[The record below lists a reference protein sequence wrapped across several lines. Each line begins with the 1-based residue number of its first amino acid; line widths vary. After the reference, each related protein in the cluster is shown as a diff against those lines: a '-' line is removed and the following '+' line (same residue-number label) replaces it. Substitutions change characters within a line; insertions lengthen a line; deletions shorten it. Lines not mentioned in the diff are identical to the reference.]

1 MGKKRN
7 EHKRRE
13 ELVEKYEQNL
23 ADDKVIYFDA
33 ADFSLIFDHYIDHL
47 YLDDAEEVIELALS
61 IHPTNDELKMQNA
74 KAMIYTGRQEQAEEY
89 MKTLHDDGS
98 TEFLLLKIENL
109 LRLYKTKEATEL
121 IDDKIEEL
129 TDDLEKAD
137 FIAQVG
143 FLSLDVDDYFEGIE
157 YLEYALEIDAE
168 FNLHV
173 YVELIDAHEM
183 TGSYEMAIYYNNR
196 LLDLIPYSFDNW
208 VNLGKLY
215 ALNRQYDKA
224 VDAYDMALTIK
235 EGNSQVLKMKALTL
249 YLNDNAEEA
258 VRIFNSCIKSNPD
271 DESLYD
277 SLIEGYEY
285 LERYDKV
292 EEVISEKERRFGSEG
307 IVIRRAML
315 ALLMN
320 NVELAR
326 EFMELVPEEEQQTID
341 YFMLEGELMFE
352 EKRYRE
358 SEAAYIK
365 AALHS
370 PRNEEVIDRLA
381 NVSVA
386 QEKYEQA
393 ASYLEELL
401 KYDPTYP
408 TARARLAFVRFEIGV
423 KEPFEKAMERF
434 SEDELRSLLR
444 VVSGREE
451 ENLSKLNRERLLI
464 QLNEA
469 RENRVLFK
477 NIKY

>member
-1 MGKKRN
+1 M
-7 EHKRRE
+7 
-13 ELVEKYEQNL
+13 
-23 ADDKVIYFDA
+23 
-33 ADFSLIFDHYIDHL
+33 
-47 YLDDAEEVIELALS
+47 
-61 IHPTNDELKMQNA
+61 
-74 KAMIYTGRQEQAEEY
+74 
-89 MKTLHDDGS
+89 
-98 TEFLLLKIENL
+98 
-109 LRLYKTKEATEL
+109 
-121 IDDKIEEL
+121 EEL

-137 FIAQVG
+137 FMAQVG
-143 FLSLDVDDYFEGIE
+143 FLSLDVEDYYEGID
-157 YLEYALEIDAE
+157 YLEYALTFDEE

-173 YVELIDAHEM
+173 YVELIDAFEM
-183 TGSYEMAIYYNNR
+183 VMNFDMAIYYNNR
-196 LLDLIPYSFDNW
+196 LLDFIPYSFDNW

-215 ALNRQYDKA
+215 SLNRQYDKA
-224 VDAYDMALTIK
+224 INAFDMALTIK

-249 YLNDNAEEA
+249 YLNDN
-258 VRIFNSCIKSNPD
+258 VRIFTSCIESNPD

-307 IVIRRAML
+307 IIIRRAFL

-320 NVELAR
+320 NLKLAH
-326 EFMELVPEEEQQTID
+326 EFFELVPEDERESID
-341 YFMLEGELMFE
+341 YYMLEGELMFE
-352 EKRYRE
+352 EERYRE

-365 AALHS
+365 AALDS
-370 PRNEEVIDRLA
+370 PHNEEIIDRLA

-393 ASYLEELL
+393 AEYLEELL
-401 KYDPTYP
+401 RYDPKYP
-408 TARARLAFVRFEIGV
+408 TARARLAFVRFEIGM
-423 KEPFEKAMERF
+423 KEPFDKVMKRF
-434 SEDELRSLLR
+434 SDDELRSLLR

-451 ENLSKLNRERLLI
+451 EDLSKLNRERLLI